1 MVVIHLETID
11 LLNQVQDVV
20 TFILPPLFNSTGKGV
35 PMKRVKG
42 YKLAY
47 TKKLPRNS
55 YEYPDGTLVD
65 VATIF
70 QVWVKINKEKIKEK
84 EIKSLKEKFEKEFK
98 DEI

>member
-1 MVVIHLETID
+1 METID

-20 TFILPPLFNSTGKGV
+20 TFILTPLFNSTGKGL

-70 QVWVKINKEKIKEK
+70 QVWIKINKDKIKEK
-84 EIKSLKEKFEKEFK
+84 EIKSLKEEFEKEFK

>member
-1 MVVIHLETID
+1 METID

-55 YEYPDGTLVD
+55 YEYQDGTLVD

-84 EIKSLKEKFEKEFK
+84 EIKSLKEEFEKEFK

>member
-1 MVVIHLETID
+1 METID

-70 QVWVKINKEKIKEK
+70 QVWVKINKEKRKEK
-84 EIKSLKEKFEKEFK
+84 EIKSLKEEFEKEFK

>member
-47 TKKLPRNS
+47 TKKTS
-55 YEYPDGTLVD
+55 
-65 VATIF
+65 
-70 QVWVKINKEKIKEK
+70 KELI
-84 EIKSLKEKFEKEFK
+84 
-98 DEI
+98 

>member
-1 MVVIHLETID
+1 METID

-47 TKKLPRNS
+47 TKNLPRNS

-84 EIKSLKEKFEKEFK
+84 EIKSLKEEFEKEFK

>member
-1 MVVIHLETID
+1 METID

-65 VATIF
+65 VTTIF

-84 EIKSLKEKFEKEFK
+84 EIKSLKEEFEKEFK